1 MGRLLGSH
9 DGGDSLD
16 RPDLN
21 RCPDC
26 GCYFES
32 EECPLCG
39 KICPEDMRA
48 GNRKEV
54 KQKKITY
61 SRASSR
67 VTFVEWYHSWWFI
80 ILMLFVWPLV
90 GIVLLATSPHQKRWK
105 LTVIV
110 IAVIYTIFSTYGFGT
125 VILQRLNNM
134 RDKPINTSMD
144 RTEYIEA
151 CESVDAE
158 VFFRTPDRY
167 NDGYVAT
174 TLVVQRRLIDSEGY
188 YNNGS
193 YYVYYLCK
201 DTDNDAVTVLIRNC
215 LQDEDINYVEG
226 DIITV
231 YGEGVGNKTITDME
245 YQSHTAPCIH
255 VAYAVVDG
263 GASSGNEE

>member
-9 DGGDSLD
+9 DNGESLD

-39 KICPEDMRA
+39 KPCPAEMRA

-54 KQKKITY
+54 KQKKTTF

-90 GIVLLATSPHQKRWK
+90 GIVLLATSPHQRKWK
-105 LTVIV
+105 FTVILV
-110 IAVIYTIFSTYGFGT
+110 AVIYTIFSTYGFGT
-125 VILQRLNNM
+125 LVLQYFTNKF
-134 RDKPINTSMD
+134 DKPIDTSMD
-144 RTEYIEA
+144 RTEYIAA
-151 CESVDAE
+151 CEAVDAE
-158 VFFRTPDRY
+158 TFFRTPDRY
-167 NDGYVAT
+167 TDRYVVT
-174 TLVVQRRLIDSEGY
+174 TLEVQKRLIDSEGY

-193 YYVYYLCK
+193 YYVYYLCR
-201 DTDNDAVTVLIRNC
+201 DTDNDSVSVLIRSC
-215 LQDEDINYVEG
+215 LRDEDVNFLEG

-245 YQSHTAPCIH
+245 YQSHTEPCIN

-263 GASSGNEE
+263 VSDRNGE